1 MTPLESPMA
10 GDFFLDSPV
19 PPKLDLTGARSQF
32 YRSPRTPSAT
42 SSLSRSVT
50 SSGHPNSR
58 KRARYGYND
67 FDSHHTSSS
76 LAWGGDLSTQF
87 TDPTSPAP
95 LANTDYRLAGGGLEA
110 HKVPL
115 ASAGTALELEDN
127 GAELD
132 YRPSRYSTYPLT
144 TGEGNKRKRERPT
157 SAGNDTEEIDD
168 SSVSTSFGWG
178 RAVMNL
184 VGGVAGKVWDFCWSG
199 AFRGFYAG
207 GGRGYDMNAPAVTAE
222 VTPSLD
228 QSAWEKLNQLES
240 PLTPK
245 PLISNDP
252 ASIDRPQPDSDWVLV
267 KTEKRFGET
276 TPSSLP
282 RRVNRRGSLTHHG
295 GLRRQ
300 GAKSTPKKPSLIPVR
315 PSSSLAQ
322 KYQSSSTFSP
332 SSPAPSNPSRTP
344 NESPLALEAQRYA
357 AKIRRREKEEDASIR
372 RLNQQ
377 LKAMIRE
384 GKEAL
389 GTKIE
394 IDETMDVDDY
404 E

>member
-184 VGGVAGKVWDFCWSG
+184 VGGVAGKT
-199 AFRGFYAG
+199 
-207 GGRGYDMNAPAVTAE
+207 PPQTA
-222 VTPSLD
+222 
-228 QSAWEKLNQLES
+228 
-240 PLTPK
+240 
-245 PLISNDP
+245 I
-252 ASIDRPQPDSDWVLV
+252 WVLV

-322 KYQSSSTFSP
+322 KYQYSSTFSP

-344 NESPLALEAQRYA
+344 KESPLALEAQRYA